1 MRLRQSL
8 LPQIPH
14 SGILAEQTPSAPF
27 RIRPWMEHASETI
40 SSVPKAAAGPQSPR
54 PPLLEDVSF
63 WGMTATQFLGAFN
76 DNLVKQL
83 ALLIAAP
90 AALAAGA
97 AAKEADEQ
105 PLAMALFSIPFL
117 LFSSYAGFLSERYS
131 KRSIIVLCKIAE
143 IGIVL
148 LGMAAFAAWNFTG
161 MAGLLVVVFLMGTHS
176 AFFGPGKYGILPEL
190 FAERDLPKANGI
202 VLMTTFLAIIFGT
215 ALAGLL
221 RYLLGDDRLWLAS
234 IACLLIAVGGTQT
247 ALLVRPVPAADPK
260 LQFTWSAFLIPR
272 AMRDLLA
279 RDRTLL
285 WVILV
290 NSLFWLIGG
299 IVQPTVNA
307 VGKDQF
313 AVADWLT
320 SLLAACMGVGIALGS
335 LLAIGLSRG
344 KVNFALVKAGAW
356 LIVITLGLLSLSG
369 GHHLDLQQ
377 DWLLVS
383 LYAAGLVL
391 LGVFAGLFAVPLQ
404 VFLQTRPPSS
414 LKGRT
419 IATNNLANWIGIV
432 GSAGVYWLFARIVEA
447 LDWQRTTVFAFT
459 ALIMLPVALFYRPR
473 E

>member
-1 MRLRQSL
+1 
-8 LPQIPH
+8 
-14 SGILAEQTPSAPF
+14 
-27 RIRPWMEHASETI
+27 
-40 SSVPKAAAGPQSPR
+40 
-54 PPLLEDVSF
+54 
-63 WGMTATQFLGAFN
+63 
-76 DNLVKQL
+76 
-83 ALLIAAP
+83 
-90 AALAAGA
+90 
-97 AAKEADEQ
+97 
-105 PLAMALFSIPFL
+105 
-117 LFSSYAGFLSERYS
+117 
-131 KRSIIVLCKIAE
+131 
-143 IGIVL
+143 
-148 LGMAAFAAWNFTG
+148 

-202 VLMTTFLAIIFGT
+202 ILMTTFLAIIFGT

-234 IACLLIAVGGTQT
+234 IVCLMIAVAGTQT

-272 AMRDLLA
+272 PMRDLLA

-285 WVILV
+285 GVILV

-320 SLLAACMGVGIALGS
+320 SLLAACMGIGIALGS
-335 LLAIGLSRG
+335 VLAIGLSRG
-344 KVNFALVKAGAW
+344 KVNFTLVKAGAW
-356 LIVITLGLLSLSG
+356 MIVVTLGLLSLSARHG
-369 GHHLDLQQ
+369 LDPGQ
-377 DWLLVS
+377 DWELLT

-404 VFLQTRPPSS
+404 VFLQTRPPAS

-419 IATNNLANWIGIV
+419 IATNNLANWVGIV
-432 GSAGVYWLFARIVEA
+432 GSAGVYWLFARLVEA
-447 LDWQRTTVFAFT
+447 LHWQRTTVFALT
-459 ALIMLPVALFYRPR
+459 GLIMLPVALFYRPR

>member
-1 MRLRQSL
+1 MEQVPDAVAAVPAASSL
-8 LPQIPH
+8 LEARP
-14 SGILAEQTPSAPF
+14 ATPLF
-27 RIRPWMEHASETI
+27 RDR
-40 SSVPKAAAGPQSPR
+40 
-54 PPLLEDVSF
+54 SF

-90 AALAAGA
+90 AAAAAVVGA
-97 AAKEADEQ
+97 AAKQPDEQ

-117 LFSSYAGFLSERYS
+117 LFSSFAGFLSERYS
-131 KRSIIVLCKIAE
+131 KRTIIVLCKVAE

-148 LGMAAFAAWNFTG
+148 LGMAAFAYWNVTG

-202 VLMTTFLAIIFGT
+202 ILMTTFLAIIFGT

-221 RYLLGDDRLWLAS
+221 RDLLGEARLWLAS
-234 IACLLIAVGGTQT
+234 LACLVIALAGTQT
-247 ALLVRPVPAADPK
+247 ALLIRPVPAADPT

-272 AMRDLLA
+272 AMRELLA

-285 WVILV
+285 SVILV

-313 AVADWLT
+313 AVADWIT
-320 SLLAACMGVGIALGS
+320 SLLAACMGIGIAIGS

-344 KVNFALVKAGAW
+344 KANFKVVKVGAW
-356 LIVITLGLLSLSG
+356 LIVLMLTLLAVPQGQRI
-369 GHHLDLQQ
+369 DVALQQ
-377 DWLLVS
+377 GFLV
-383 LYAAGLVL
+383 LYASGLIA
-391 LGVFAGLFAVPLQ
+391 LGIAAGLFAVPLQ
-404 VFLQTRPPSS
+404 VFLQVRPPES

-419 IATNNLANWIGIV
+419 IATNNLANWIAIV
-432 GSAGVYWLFARIVEA
+432 GSAGVYLLFARLVEA
-447 LDWQRTTVFAFT
+447 FHWQRTTVFLLT
-459 ALIMLPVALFYRPR
+459 AGLMLPIALFYQPRPGQLSSSAGSTSR
-473 E
+473 

>member
-1 MRLRQSL
+1 MRLRESL
-8 LPQIPH
+8 LPQNPA
-14 SGILAEQTPSAPF
+14 SVILAEHAFGPLAQRS
-27 RIRPWMEHASETI
+27 RMEHVSETI
-40 SSVPKAAAGPQSPR
+40 SPVAEAAARPQFRR
-54 PPLLEDVSF
+54 PPLLKDASF
-63 WGMTATQFLGAFN
+63 WGMTSTQFLGAFN
-76 DNLVKQL
+76 DNLVKQI

-90 AALAAGA
+90 AAVGMAA
-97 AAKEADEQ
+97 AAKQADEQ

-131 KRSIIVLCKIAE
+131 KRTIIVLCKIAE

-148 LGMAAFAAWNFTG
+148 LGMAAFAAWNVTG

-202 VLMTTFLAIIFGT
+202 ILMTTFLAIIFGT

-234 IACLLIAVGGTQT
+234 IACLIIAVAGTQT

-260 LQFTWSAFLIPR
+260 LQFTWSAFLVPR
-272 AMRDLLA
+272 PMRDLLA

-285 WVILV
+285 GVILV

-313 AVADWLT
+313 GVKDWLT
-320 SLLAACMGVGIALGS
+320 SLLAACMGIGIALGS

-344 KVNFALVKAGAW
+344 KVNFTLVKAGAW
-356 LIVITLGLLSLSG
+356 LIVVTLGLLSLSARHG
-369 GHHLDLQQ
+369 LDPGQ
-377 DWLLVS
+377 DWELLT

-404 VFLQTRPPSS
+404 VFLQTRPPAS

-419 IATNNLANWIGIV
+419 IATNNLANWVGIV
-432 GSAGVYWLFARIVEA
+432 GSAGVYWLFARLVEA
-447 LDWQRTTVFAFT
+447 LQWQRTTVFALT